1 VTAHKEL
8 WEQLIGLDGFKTAER
23 AKCQYLDELQ
33 RYVVTMLN
41 TEYAVNVADKEIFSV
56 QADSERRPAE
66 FVEQLCILAYLI
78 NAKDLPVANEL
89 VKAETLPGGQFFF
102 RGHHSLPTKKLEEV
116 FGECPER
123 LYRSSEKF
131 GAKRC
136 EFGDSSI
143 ELYILPRVP
152 ITIVIWRGDD
162 EFGARAS
169 ILFDRTAGAHLLL
182 DALLAVVNLAVK
194 AVIKACEQSN

>member
-1 VTAHKEL
+1 
-8 WEQLIGLDGFKTAER
+8 
-23 AKCQYLDELQ
+23 
-33 RYVVTMLN
+33 MLN
-41 TEYAVNVADKEIFSV
+41 TEYTVNVADKEIFCG
-56 QADSERRPAE
+56 QADSQRRPAD
-66 FVEQLCILAYLI
+66 FLEQLCILAYLI

-89 VKAETLPGGQFFF
+89 VKTETLPGGQFFF
-102 RGHHSLPTKKLEEV
+102 RGQHRLPTKKLEEA

-123 LYRSSEKF
+123 LYRITEKF

-143 ELYILPRVP
+143 ELYILPRLP
-152 ITIVIWRGDD
+152 ITIVIWGVDE

-182 DALLAVVNLAVK
+182 DALLAAVTLAVK
-194 AVIKACEQSN
+194 AVIEACEQSN

>member
-1 VTAHKEL
+1 MAHENL
-8 WEQLIGLDGFKTAER
+8 WEQLVGLDGFKTAER
-23 AKCQYLDELQ
+23 AKCQYMEELQ
-33 RYVVTMLN
+33 RYVITMLN
-41 TEYAVNVADKEIFSV
+41 TEYAVNVADKEIFFV
-56 QADSERRPAE
+56 QADSQPREAE
-66 FVEQLCILAYLI
+66 FLEQLCILAYLI
-78 NAKDLPVANEL
+78 NAQDLPVANEL
-89 VKAETLPGGQFFF
+89 VKAETFPGGQFFF
-102 RGHHSLPTKKLEEV
+102 RGNHSLPTQKLEEV

-123 LYRSSEKF
+123 LYRSTEKF
-131 GAKRC
+131 DAKRC

-182 DALLAVVNLAVK
+182 DALLAAVNLAVK
-194 AVIKACEQSN
+194 AVIETCEQSN

>member
-1 VTAHKEL
+1 MAHEDL
-8 WEQLIGLDGFKTAER
+8 WKQLVELDGSKTAER
-23 AKCQYLDELQ
+23 AKCQYLDNPQ
-33 RYVVTMLN
+33 RYIVTMLN
-41 TEYAVNVADKEIFSV
+41 TEYAVNVADKEIFSF
-56 QADSERRPAE
+56 QADSQPREAE
-66 FVEQLCILAYLI
+66 FLEQLCILAYLI

-89 VKAETLPGGQFFF
+89 VKAETFPGGQFFF
-102 RGHHSLPTKKLEEV
+102 RGNHSLPTKKLEEV

-123 LYRSSEKF
+123 LYQSTEKF
-131 GAKRC
+131 GSKRC

-143 ELYILPRVP
+143 EFYILPRVP

-182 DALLAVVNLAVK
+182 DALLSAVNLAVK
-194 AVIKACEQSN
+194 ALIKACEQSN

>member
-1 VTAHKEL
+1 MAQEDL
-8 WEQLIGLDGFKTAER
+8 WKQLVGLDGFKTAER
-23 AKCQYLDELQ
+23 AKCQYMEELQ
-33 RYVVTMLN
+33 RYVITMLN

-56 QADSERRPAE
+56 QTDSQRREAGFP
-66 FVEQLCILAYLI
+66 EQLCILAYLI

-89 VKAETLPGGQFFF
+89 VKAETFPGGQFFF
-102 RGHHSLPTKKLEEV
+102 RGNHSLPTKKLEEV
-116 FGECPER
+116 FGECPEW
-123 LYRSSEKF
+123 LYRSIEKF

-152 ITIVIWRGDD
+152 ITIIIWRGDD

-169 ILFDRTAGAHLLL
+169 ILFDRTAGAHMLL
-182 DALLAVVNLAVK
+182 DALLAAANLAVK
-194 AVIKACEQSN
+194 AVIKASEQSD